1 MAFQLAKAV
10 AEQLERATQRYFR
23 YAIQGTGG
31 TQGLYL
37 GEDIALALA
46 TRAPKAARI
55 QRSRP

>member
-1 MAFQLAKAV
+1 MFTSSSLEHADAALEGDRQVAFQLAKAV

-37 GEDIALALA
+37 GE
-46 TRAPKAARI
+46 T
-55 QRSRP
+55 